1 MLNIANLNIDFE
13 GIVNVVKTILF
24 KIVRVVPDFLRGL
37 PIKVRLVLMIIM
49 FIIFFALIYCAYRNR
64 NAWMMVNYN

>member
-24 KIVRVVPDFLRGL
+24 AHSRLKIK
-37 PIKVRLVLMIIM
+37 IMM